1 MASRTELQTCL
12 QDLLGSNN
20 VYYQSPEG
28 TKMKYPAI
36 RYSKSNIKATKAN
49 NTNYKLTNCYEIIVM
64 DTKPDNPVINKLLEL
79 PYCAYSRNY
88 KADGLNHDVFTLYF

>member
-1 MASRTELQTCL
+1 MASRTELQTLL
-12 QDLLGSNN
+12 QDLLDSGN
-20 VYYQSPEG
+20 VYYQPPE
-28 TKMKYPAI
+28 TVKMKYPAI
-36 RYSKSNIKATKAN
+36 RYSKSNVKAIKAN